1 MYLFVYGSLME
12 GFFNHEK
19 ALVGKIVSRKI
30 AYMYGELFHIENK
43 GYPAL
48 IEGKNKI
55 YGELLELPDEEP
67 LLVKLDEI
75 ENFNHI
81 SNSDNEYIREMIEIQ
96 VENQS
101 NSISAYVYKYNLDA
115 NCNRL
120 DNLVP
125 VKSGMWREYMQEF
138 KENIC

>member
-30 AYMYGELFHIENK
+30 AYTYGELFHIENK

-48 IEGKNKI
+48 IEGNNKI
-55 YGELLELPDEEP
+55 YGELLELSDEEP

-125 VKSGMWREYMQEF
+125 VKSGMWREYMQEL